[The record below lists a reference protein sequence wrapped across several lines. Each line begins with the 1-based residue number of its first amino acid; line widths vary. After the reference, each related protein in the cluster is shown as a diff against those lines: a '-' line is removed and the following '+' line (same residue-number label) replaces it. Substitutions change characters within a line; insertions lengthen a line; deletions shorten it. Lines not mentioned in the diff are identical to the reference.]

1 MDAGHTEDGDN
12 RGNTTIHNSMD
23 LGSTG
28 VKERRTRWFGT
39 YGKGMQIHLHG
50 LEHMERAL

>member
-28 VKERRTRWFGT
+28 VKE
-39 YGKGMQIHLHG
+39 
-50 LEHMERAL
+50 